1 MTMEPHTH
9 TIRLLIVDDHPL
21 VIAGIRMFLA
31 DHPHIQV
38 VDEAHHGDEAIE
50 KAMIYRP
57 DIILMDIT
65 MPQKNGLEAAEI
77 LLKKLPDT
85 KIIFLTMHPDK
96 EYVRKIFN
104 LGAEGYILKNEPQ
117 DNILKAIEVVYR
129 GYAYYSPDAL
139 DKLWEIVHK
148 DGVLTAPPR
157 TSTELFTPV
166 STDEEIPELTSN
178 EIQMLKLI
186 VLEYSNKEIA
196 EKYFISTR
204 TVERHRF
211 NIMQKL
217 DIHTLGGLI
226 KYAIKK
232 GFLKL

>member
-1 MTMEPHTH
+1 METSTH

-31 DHPHIQV
+31 QHHHISI

-50 KAMIYRP
+50 KALLHRP

-77 LLKKLPDT
+77 LLKELPDT

-129 GYAYYSPDAL
+129 GYAYYSPEAL

-148 DGVLTAPPR
+148 DGILTPPPR
-157 TSTELFTPV
+157 TISEPT
-166 STDEEIPELTSN
+166 SSDEGLSELTQN
-178 EIQMLKLI
+178 EILTLKLI
-186 VLEYSNKEIA
+186 VQEYSNREIA
-196 EKYFISTR
+196 EKNFISIR
-204 TVERHRF
+204 TVENHKHH
-211 NIMQKL
+211 IMQKL
-217 DIHTLGGLI
+217 NIHNLAGLI

-232 GFLKL
+232 GFLQV